1 MAKKCK
7 RSYIYRSGKKM
18 KIFIYNPNEEGCS
31 AQLIRTNGSDLSRS
45 NFIPF
50 AIISPP
56 TVIILPLGFSYQCHF
71 NSIGSSSHAVHR
83 SSYIVDQTCPK
94 WLHWKFY
101 SFYHLSQMTVKRM
114 FSEDVWKFNI
124 SHWFPRILVVGHV
137 RDPRMTCK
145 LKAGGGGGGVKFWQ
159 GH

>member
-1 MAKKCK
+1 
-7 RSYIYRSGKKM
+7 M

-71 NSIGSSSHAVHR
+71 NNIGSSSHAVHR
-83 SSYIVDQTCPK
+83 YQVILLTKHVLNDYIENFIAFIICHK
-94 WLHWKFY
+94 
-101 SFYHLSQMTVKRM
+101 
-114 FSEDVWKFNI
+114 
-124 SHWFPRILVVGHV
+124 
-137 RDPRMTCK
+137 
-145 LKAGGGGGGVKFWQ
+145 
-159 GH
+159 

>member
-1 MAKKCK
+1 MAKKWK

-56 TVIILPLGFSYQCHF
+56 TVIILPLSFSCQCHF
-71 NSIGSSSHAVHR
+71 NNIGSSSR
-83 SSYIVDQTCPK
+83 SSISSYIVDQTCPK

-101 SFYHLSQMTVKRM
+101 SFHHLSQMTVKRM
-114 FSEDVWKFNI
+114 FSEDIWQFNI

>member
-1 MAKKCK
+1 MAKKWK

-71 NSIGSSSHAVHR
+71 NNIGSSSHAVHR
-83 SSYIVDQTCPK
+83 YQVILLTKHVLNDYIENFIAFIICHK
-94 WLHWKFY
+94 WLLKGC
-101 SFYHLSQMTVKRM
+101 SRKM
-114 FSEDVWKFNI
+114 FESLIFHIGFLESWLLGT
-124 SHWFPRILVVGHV
+124 WGILGWRVNS
-137 RDPRMTCK
+137 K
-145 LKAGGGGGGVKFWQ
+145 QAGEEEA
-159 GH
+159 